1 MQALAGQD
9 RNQEPMQK
17 VVSRSVALCLGGAF
31 VVAFAAGAPP
41 LACIAIL
48 SVLVAFLWAS
58 LAIPAELTAL
68 VFFTALLLTG
78 LAPDHVALA
87 GFESKAIWLV
97 FAGLVLSEVIGR
109 HDMGHALFDRLL
121 GRLTSYPQLIWLV
134 ASTGLFMAF
143 FIPSAMGR
151 VLLLA
156 PLVVTLA
163 DRLGL
168 AGDDPRRHGLFLA
181 TVLGAVVPAF
191 TIITSNVPNLVLMG
205 AAEAIYDR
213 TLTYGEYL
221 ALNFPVLGLGT
232 FLLIPTLVLAV
243 FPGERRLSLQ
253 ATEPSP
259 WTRDQMRIACLLVV
273 ILAFWTTDKL
283 HGISSAWVGL
293 AAAVLVLM
301 PGVGLL
307 PPQTIGR
314 INFGPWFFVAGSI
327 GLGGVVSHSGL
338 GDLLWGQVAAI
349 VPLEGLP
356 DPAKF
361 AIIQGSA
368 TVLAVFATL
377 PAIPAVFTPLVGS
390 IADSLDWPLD
400 AVLLAQ
406 VPAFV
411 IFAFPFQAPPVL
423 VGLTVLGVPL
433 RVATRLMLR
442 YFVIAA
448 LVLSPLHYLWGRLLG
463 VFP

>member
-1 MQALAGQD
+1 MGQD
-9 RNQEPMQK
+9 KGQQSMQK
-17 VVSRSVALCLGGAF
+17 VVSRTLALCLGGAF
-31 VVAFAAGAPP
+31 VVAFAAGASP
-41 LACIAIL
+41 LVSIAIL
-48 SVLVAFLWAS
+48 ALLTAFLWAT

-68 VFFTALLLTG
+68 VFFLALLLAG
-78 LAPDHVALA
+78 LAPDHVVLA

-97 FAGLVLSEVIGR
+97 FAGLVLSEAIGR
-109 HDMGHALFDRLL
+109 HDMGHAIFDRLL
-121 GRLTSYPQLIWLV
+121 GRLSSYPQLIWLV
-134 ASTGLFMAF
+134 ASTGLIMAF

-156 PLVVTLA
+156 PLVVALA
-163 DRLGL
+163 DRLGF
-168 AGDDPRRHGLFLA
+168 AENDPRRHGLFLA

-232 FLLIPTLVLAV
+232 FVLIPSLVLLL
-243 FPGERRLSLQ
+243 FPGERGLTLQ
-253 ATEPSP
+253 ALRPAP
-259 WTRDQMRIACLLVV
+259 WTRDQIRIFCVLAV

-283 HGISSAWVGL
+283 HGISSAWIGL
-293 AAAVLVLM
+293 AAAVFMLM

-307 PPQTIGR
+307 PAQTIGK

-338 GDLLWGQVAAI
+338 GDLLWGQVATV
-349 VPLEGLP
+349 VPFEGLP
-356 DPAKF
+356 NPLKF
-361 AIIQGSA
+361 AVIQLSA
-368 TVLAVFATL
+368 TILAVVATL

-433 RVATRLMLR
+433 KVAMRLMLR
-442 YFVIAA
+442 YFIVAA
-448 LVLSPLHYLWGRLLG
+448 LVLSPLHYLWGRLLS

>member
-1 MQALAGQD
+1 
-9 RNQEPMQK
+9 MQK
-17 VVSRSVALCLGGAF
+17 VVSRTVALCLGGAF
-31 VVAFAAGAPP
+31 ILAFAAGAPP

-48 SVLVAFLWAS
+48 TVLVAFLWAS
-58 LAIPAELTAL
+58 LAIPVELTAL

-78 LAPDHVALA
+78 LAPDQVALA

-97 FAGLVLSEVIGR
+97 FAGLVLSEAIGR
-109 HDMGHALFDRLL
+109 HEMGHALFDRLL
-121 GRLTSYPQLIWLV
+121 GRLSSYPQLIWLV
-134 ASTGLFMAF
+134 ASAGLFMAF

-156 PLVVTLA
+156 PLVAALA

-168 AGDDPRRHGLFLA
+168 AADDPRRHGLFLA

-232 FLLIPTLVLAV
+232 FVLIPTLVLTL
-243 FPGERRLSLQ
+243 FPGERRLTLQ
-253 ATEPSP
+253 AAEPAP
-259 WTRDQMRIACLLVV
+259 WTRDQLRIACLLAVV
-273 ILAFWTTDKL
+273 LAFWTTDKL
-283 HGISSAWVGL
+283 HGIPSAWIGL
-293 AAAVLVLM
+293 AAAVFALM

-307 PPQTIGR
+307 PAQTIGK

-338 GDLLWGQVAAI
+338 GALLWGQVAAV
-349 VPLEGLP
+349 VPLAGLP
-356 DPAKF
+356 DPMKF
-361 AIIQGSA
+361 AVIQVSA
-368 TVLAVFATL
+368 TILAVFATL
-377 PAIPAVFTPLVGS
+377 PSVPAVFTPLVGS
-390 IADSLDWPLD
+390 IAESMNWPLD

-423 VGLTVLGVPL
+423 VGLTVLGVPM
-433 RVATRLMLR
+433 RAAMRLMLR
-442 YFVIAA
+442 YFVTAA

>member
-1 MQALAGQD
+1 
-9 RNQEPMQK
+9 MQK
-17 VVSRSVALCLGGAF
+17 VVSRTVALGLGGAF
-31 VVAFAAGAPP
+31 VVAFALGASP
-41 LACIAIL
+41 LLCIAIL
-48 SVLVAFLWAS
+48 AVLTAFLWAS
-58 LAIPAELTAL
+58 LAIPVELTAL

-97 FAGLVLSEVIGR
+97 FAGLVLSEAISR

-121 GRLTSYPQLIWLV
+121 RRLTSYPQLIWLV

-156 PLVVTLA
+156 PLVVALA

-168 AGDDPRRHGLFLA
+168 AADDPRRHGLFLA

-232 FLLIPTLVLAV
+232 FVLIPSLVLAL
-243 FPGERRLSLQ
+243 FPGERRLTLQ
-253 ATEPSP
+253 AVQPTP
-259 WTRDQMRIACLLVV
+259 WTRDQIRIFCVLAVL
-273 ILAFWTTDKL
+273 LAFWTTDKL
-283 HGISSAWVGL
+283 HGISSAWIGL
-293 AAAVLVLM
+293 AAAVFMLM

-307 PPQTIGR
+307 PAQTIGK

-338 GDLLWGQVAAI
+338 GDLLWGQVAAL

-356 DPAKF
+356 NPLKF
-361 AIIQGSA
+361 AVIQLTA
-368 TVLAVFATL
+368 TILAVVATL

-390 IADSLDWPLD
+390 IADSLNWPLD
-400 AVLLAQ
+400 AALLAQ

-411 IFAFPFQAPPVL
+411 IFAFPFQAPPVM

-433 RVATRLMLR
+433 RAAMRLMLR
-442 YFVIAA
+442 YFVVAA